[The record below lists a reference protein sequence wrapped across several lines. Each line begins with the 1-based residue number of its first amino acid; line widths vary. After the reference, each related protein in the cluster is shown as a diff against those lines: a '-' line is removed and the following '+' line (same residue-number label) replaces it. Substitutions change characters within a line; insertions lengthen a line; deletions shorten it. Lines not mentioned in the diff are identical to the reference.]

1 MSKIEQS
8 IDGQKITLEIVDIDP
23 GFAKELLDTM
33 VDNRPLKQK
42 TLDGMVRAM
51 KAGKFPFCADP
62 IRINELGELDDGEHR
77 LRAIVASNTTQPM
90 LIGWG
95 FDPKTRMN
103 YDIGTPRRAGDQVRL
118 GLKVKNGAAMASIA
132 NLLLRWERGLVSS
145 NFKPTQSEQY
155 DYVEQNLELMQRAFR
170 HQANVREGLGSSGSA
185 TGAAFIRFQ
194 KVNPVEAELFMK
206 MLATGIGLAPG
217 RPLYTLRQA
226 LITRQQRERWTQ
238 TQQVFAYVRCW
249 NGERNQENMT
259 KLQFPSGSWTPAHFR
274 IL

>member
-132 NLLLRWERGLVSS
+132 NLMLRWERGLVSS

-185 TGAAFIRFQ
+185 TGASFIRFQ

-206 MLATGIGLAPG
+206 MLATGIGLSPG

-259 KLQFPSGSWTPAHFR
+259 KLQFPAGGWTPAHFR